1 MADATQSKTMSRV
14 NGFIG
19 LLVGI
24 FGALAIIGV
33 TAKILKWDSVLG
45 FDYNDVILFGFMG
58 EAGAFLAMGILA
70 VIQGWLAKGAPTKQL
85 AAAGEPV
92 LLDTPD
98 KVALF
103 HDQVRE
109 IATAEVKRIFGTM
122 GEDYKRIFSE
132 MGTDYKRM
140 NAEMHQALVGA
151 VQSGISSELN
161 QLTTGLGQ
169 VMGELTSDVQKFGSE
184 MRGMSQEMSQ
194 ARTSVAQMRQTLS
207 QTATG
212 SLPQDAQ
219 RLGQGM
225 NALSQ
230 EMGAAGSQA
239 EAIRSELEQVARRFR
254 MFNNPGAATNGK
266 DGASAETYVSRA

>member
-1 MADATQSKTMSRV
+1 MAETQSKGAARL
-14 NGFIG
+14 NGLIG

-24 FGALAIIGV
+24 FGALAILGV
-33 TAKILKWDSVLG
+33 TAKILKWDSLLG
-45 FDYNDVILFGFMG
+45 FDYNTVIMVGFMG
-58 EAGAFLAMGILA
+58 EAAAFVAMGLLA
-70 VIQGWLAKGAPTKQL
+70 FFQGVTAKGSSTKAL
-85 AAAGEPV
+85 SAAGQPV
-92 LLDTPD
+92 LLDSPE
-98 KVALF
+98 KAALF

-122 GEDYKRIFSE
+122 GDDYKRIFSD

-151 VQSGISSELN
+151 VQSGISSELS
-161 QLTTGLGQ
+161 QLTAGLGQ
-169 VMGELTSDVQKFGSE
+169 VMGELQGDVQRFGSE
-184 MRGMSQEMSQ
+184 MRGMSQEMQQ
-194 ARTSVAQMRQTLS
+194 ARTSVAQMRQTLT

-225 NALSQ
+225 SALSQ
-230 EMGAAGSQA
+230 EMGAAGTQA

-254 MFNNPGAATNGK
+254 MFNNPGVSSNGK